1 MEVLETVTE
10 MADKLSPSEQLRL
23 VEHLAKR
30 LQTQKIEKKK
40 PIDLYGSWRGKF
52 PEDIDVEAEIRE
64 IRDEWK
70 KELDEFK
77 L

>member
-1 MEVLETVTE
+1 MDVLEKVTQ
-10 MADKLSPSEQLRL
+10 MAERLSPPEQLQL

-30 LQTQKIEKKK
+30 LRTQTLKTKK
-40 PIDLYGSWRGKF
+40 PQSLRGSWKGKF
-52 PEDIDVEAEIRE
+52 PEDIDVEAGIRE

-70 KELDEFK
+70 KEIDE

>member
-1 MEVLETVTE
+1 MDVLEKVTQ
-10 MADKLSPSEQLRL
+10 MAERLSPPEQLQL

-30 LQTQKIEKKK
+30 LRTQTLGAKK
-40 PIDLYGSWRGKF
+40 PQSLRGSWKGKF
-52 PEDIDVEAEIRE
+52 PEDIDVEADIRE

-70 KELDEFK
+70 KELDE

>member
-1 MEVLETVTE
+1 MDVLEKVTE
-10 MADKLSPSEQLRL
+10 MADRLSPTEQLRL

-30 LQTQKIEKKK
+30 LRTQSLGTKK
-40 PIDLYGSWRGKF
+40 PINLYGSWRGKF
-52 PEDIDVEAEIRE
+52 PEDVDIEADIRE

-70 KELDEFK
+70 KELDE